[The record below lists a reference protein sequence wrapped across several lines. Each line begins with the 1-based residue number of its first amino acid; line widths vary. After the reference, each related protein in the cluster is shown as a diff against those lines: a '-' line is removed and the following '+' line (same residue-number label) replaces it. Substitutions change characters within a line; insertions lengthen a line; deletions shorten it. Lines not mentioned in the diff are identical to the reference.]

1 MKMNSFWKLIPV
13 AAFAAFALVACDS
26 GSSSDSGVADSSSSV
41 AVQSSG
47 NSSSGMES
55 GGSVAE
61 SSSDVA
67 ASSSTVAKSSS
78 SVAACTNT
86 YGTNTVTDCRDGQ
99 VYKTVVIGT
108 QTWMAQNLNYAMDS
122 SWCYNNSADSCS
134 KYGRLYQWTAAMNI
148 ASSYLTTSASAV
160 IKAPQQGACPA
171 GWHVPTSGEWTT
183 LETAVG
189 GSDSTCIKLKSTGG
203 WYDSGN
209 GTDSY
214 GFSALPAGGRY
225 NDGDFYLARGLALFS
240 SATEYGAS
248 YAYYRRFGYNFASMY
263 AYIGNKTY
271 AFSVRC
277 VQD

>member
-1 MKMNSFWKLIPV
+1 ML
-13 AAFAAFALVACDS
+13 
-26 GSSSDSGVADSSSSV
+26 SSSAVLSSFGAVSSSSQGTV
-41 AVQSSG
+41 
-47 NSSSGMES
+47 
-55 GGSVAE
+55 
-61 SSSDVA
+61 DP
-67 ASSSTVAKSSS
+67 STV
-78 SVAACTNT
+78 VT
-86 YGTNTVTDCRDGQ
+86 GTMTDSRDGQ
-99 VYKTVVIGT
+99 VYKTVTIGM
-108 QTWMAQNLNYAMDS
+108 QTWMAENLNYAVDS
-122 SWCYNNSADSCS
+122 SWCYENSADSCS
-134 KYGRLYQWTAAMNI
+134 KYGRLYTWTAAMGVGM
-148 ASSYLTTSASAV
+148 SYNSAILGDSV
-160 IKAPQQGACPA
+160 NHQGVCPA
-171 GWHVPTSGEWTT
+171 GWHVPTNGEWAT

-189 GSDSTCIKLKSTGG
+189 GSYSAGTKLKSTSG

-277 VQD
+277 IQD